1 MATDASPSPPA
12 TSNAQAQAGRKRRP
26 GWGVILIL
34 AGLLPLMALLPGVD
48 YRWTLY
54 LKNHQIHGIS
64 EFVARSLF
72 SGEGFG
78 ATDPAMIILIICF
91 GAYIRCFYGRPVP
104 LTRLRPQLGFTVVS
118 AMFSGLVLVH
128 TVKLAVGRARPREV
142 IKYGMQ
148 YSPWYRFGSHHLS
161 EGFFSGSF
169 PSGHTVSVAILL
181 SLAYLIGGNPQASR
195 KRRVWAWGWGA
206 FSLCYAGFV
215 GLGRSM
221 SGAHWLSDCLASTG
235 LAWFGIHCLYFYVL
249 RIPQQE
255 YFMDRRGTAPP
266 LPRFWEFKF
275 AGNVIV
281 TSAMVMLTVVG
292 ARALVLGTAHWM
304 GIFLLTGPM
313 LAWRFG
319 KQTSQVY
326 SHLTKAL
333 T

>member
-1 MATDASPSPPA
+1 
-12 TSNAQAQAGRKRRP
+12 
-26 GWGVILIL
+26 
-34 AGLLPLMALLPGVD
+34 MALLPRFD

-54 LKNHQIHGIS
+54 LKANQVHGIS

-91 GAYIRCFYGRPVP
+91 GAYIRSFYGRPGH
-104 LTRLRPQLGFTVVS
+104 LARLRPQLGFAVVS

-142 IKYGMQ
+142 LKYGME

-181 SLAYLIGGNPQASR
+181 SLAYLIGGNPQASC
-195 KRRVWAWGWGA
+195 KRRVWAWCWGA
-206 FSLCYAGFV
+206 FALCYAGFV

-235 LAWFGIHCLYFYVL
+235 LAWLGIHCLYYYVL
-249 RIPQQE
+249 RIPRQE
-255 YFMDRRGTAPP
+255 HYVDLHGKAPS

-275 AGNVIV
+275 AGSVIL
-281 TSAMVMLTVVG
+281 TAAMVMLTVVG
-292 ARALVLGTAHWM
+292 ARAMMLGTAYWM
-304 GIFLLTGPM
+304 GIFLLVGPM

-319 KQTSQVY
+319 KLSRRVH

-333 T
+333 A